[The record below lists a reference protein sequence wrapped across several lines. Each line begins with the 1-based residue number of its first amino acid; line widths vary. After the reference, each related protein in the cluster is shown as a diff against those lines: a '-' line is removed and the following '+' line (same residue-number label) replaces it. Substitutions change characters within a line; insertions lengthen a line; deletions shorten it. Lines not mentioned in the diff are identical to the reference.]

1 MVRLGLTGE
10 SNSVVTPGETKDVKE
25 EEGEEQGLRGADA
38 TLFRALV
45 ARANYLAQDRTD
57 IAFAVKELCRRM
69 SSPREGDWKGLKRL
83 GRYLVDKRRLICEFK
98 YQHKPAKSWS
108 GWTRTMRVAKR
119 PASRRAGG

>member
-10 SNSVVTPGETKDVKE
+10 SNSVVTPGEKREVKE
-25 EEGEEQGLRGADA
+25 EEGEEQELRGADA

-83 GRYLVDKRRLICEFK
+83 GRYLVDKRRLTCEPV
-98 YQHKPAKSWS
+98 Q
-108 GWTRTMRVAKR
+108 
-119 PASRRAGG
+119 AG

>member
-38 TLFRALV
+38 TQIRALV
-45 ARANYLAQDRTD
+45 ARANYLAQDRTE

-69 SSPREGDWKGLKRL
+69 SSPL
-83 GRYLVDKRRLICEFK
+83 
-98 YQHKPAKSWS
+98 
-108 GWTRTMRVAKR
+108 
-119 PASRRAGG
+119 